1 MLPKFSC
8 FNVFGSDGR
17 KKTAA
22 SVKSNGGFCSA
33 MRCKSQWW
41 IFSKEVCI
49 QTVFSAKTTISC
61 HFEHFLIK
69 VAYQLQHLSNL
80 LVSVTSFDK
89 ITWLNMKQKRTS
101 SACLAF
107 HGYFVSALLPSYW
120 SLQTSCR
127 VNMLTSTYK
136 FNTLLIIIIV
146 LSINSLQL
154 IPTRVCWGI
163 EPISTAIGQEVG
175 LPWTGH

>member
-1 MLPKFSC
+1 MLTKFSR

-17 KKTAA
+17 KTAA
-22 SVKSNGGFCSA
+22 SVQSNGDFCSA
-33 MRCKSQWW
+33 MCCKTSVRQWW
-41 IFSKEVCI
+41 IFSKEVCY
-49 QTVFSAKTTISC
+49 FYRKDSLNTISC

-89 ITWLNMKQKRTS
+89 ITWMNMKQKRTS
-101 SACLAF
+101 SAYLAF
-107 HGYFVSALLPSYW
+107 HGLFVSALLPSCW

-154 IPTRVCWGI
+154 IPIRVLWGFVSI
-163 EPISTAIGQEVG
+163 PTAIGQ
-175 LPWTGH
+175 